1 MLLIHE
7 SKDAVLDADTVV
19 VIGKFDGVH
28 LGHRLLFD
36 TAVREAH
43 RRACKSAA
51 FTFDRNLGENKV
63 ISTIDEKRSLIEER
77 GIDILIEYPFTEI
90 MRMEAEVFVKEI
102 LVKNLRA
109 KAVIAGSDCGFGR
122 NRGGNAALL
131 KELSHRLGF
140 DAVILDKVLSDGQ
153 IVSST
158 FARSLIEQGRMEEA
172 SAVLGH
178 DFFIRGCVVLGN
190 QLGRTWDFPTINM
203 LPPENKLMPPNGVY
217 ASSVL
222 LDGIWR
228 DGVTNIGRKPTV
240 DSCNELILAETFIF
254 DYDGDLY
261 GKTLDVKLHH
271 FIREEKRFE
280 SFQKLKEQIGKD
292 CETARRILTEMS
304 RKKSCIND
312 CRMI

>member
-7 SKDAVLDADTVV
+7 SKDAVMEADTVV

-36 TAVREAH
+36 TAVKEAH
-43 RRACKSAA
+43 KRRCKSAA
-51 FTFDRNLGENKV
+51 FTFDRNFGENKV
-63 ISTIDEKRSLIEER
+63 ISTPDEKRSLIRER
-77 GIDILIEYPFTEI
+77 GIDIMIEYPFAEI
-90 MRMEAEVFVKEI
+90 MGMEAEVFVKEI

-109 KAVIAGSDCGFGR
+109 KAVIAGSDCGFGK

-131 KELSHRLGF
+131 AELSHKLGF

-172 SAVLGH
+172 SKVLGH
-178 DFFIRGCVVLGN
+178 EFFIRGCVVFGN

-203 LPPENKLMPPNGVY
+203 LPPDNKLMPPNGVY
-217 ASSVL
+217 ASSVQ

-228 DGVTNIGRKPTV
+228 MGVTNIGRKPTV
-240 DSCNELILAETFIF
+240 DSCNELILAETYIF

-271 FIREEKRFE
+271 YIREEKRFE
-280 SFQKLKEQIGKD
+280 SFEELKEQIARD
-292 CETARRILTEMS
+292 CETARKILNDL
-304 RKKSCIND
+304 RLKKILH
-312 CRMI
+312 